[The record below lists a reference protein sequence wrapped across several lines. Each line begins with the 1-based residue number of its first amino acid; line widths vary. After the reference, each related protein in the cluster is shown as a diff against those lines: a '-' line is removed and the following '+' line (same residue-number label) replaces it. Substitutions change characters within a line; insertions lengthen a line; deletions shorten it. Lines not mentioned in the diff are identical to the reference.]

1 MRFRFGLFEL
11 VSETRELRADGQPR
25 AVEPQVFD
33 LLLHLVT
40 ARDRLVSTD
49 ELIEAVWQGRIVS
62 DSAISARISA
72 ARAAI
77 GDDGT
82 SQQWIKTISR
92 RGFRFVGAVEAIGP
106 QGYSGAAETAAAPE
120 QRQRVAFCRSA
131 DGTRIAYATTG
142 AGYPLLRAGH
152 WLTHLEHDWQSPLWR
167 PLLDRLNA
175 DFQVVRYDQRG
186 NGLSDRTIG
195 EFSLDRFVDD
205 LAAVADA
212 AGLERFALY
221 GTSQGA
227 PIAVAYASRFPQRV
241 SHLVLHGGYVQGRLV
256 RASHAE
262 RAQGE
267 AIITLIR
274 HGWGKADSPFIKA
287 FATLFLPDGEREQ
300 IESLAELQQKTAS
313 AENAAAIRSAVD
325 RFDVSGMLGSIT
337 APTLVIH
344 ADRDGVQ
351 PLDQGRELA
360 ARIPGAEFMMLE
372 SRNHVILPQEKAWTA
387 LFGAI
392 RVFVLE
398 HCPVP

>member
-1 MRFRFGLFEL
+1 M
-11 VSETRELRADGQPR
+11 
-25 AVEPQVFD
+25 
-33 LLLHLVT
+33 
-40 ARDRLVSTD
+40 
-49 ELIEAVWQGRIVS
+49 
-62 DSAISARISA
+62 
-72 ARAAI
+72 
-77 GDDGT
+77 
-82 SQQWIKTISR
+82 
-92 RGFRFVGAVEAIGP
+92 
-106 QGYSGAAETAAAPE
+106 
-120 QRQRVAFCRSA
+120 
-131 DGTRIAYATTG
+131 
-142 AGYPLLRAGH
+142 
-152 WLTHLEHDWQSPLWR
+152 
-167 PLLDRLNA
+167 
-175 DFQVVRYDQRG
+175 
-186 NGLSDRTIG
+186 
-195 EFSLDRFVDD
+195 
-205 LAAVADA
+205 
-212 AGLERFALY
+212 
-221 GTSQGA
+221 
-227 PIAVAYASRFPQRV
+227 
-241 SHLVLHGGYVQGRLV
+241 QGRLV
-256 RASHAE
+256 RASDAE

-325 RFDVSGMLGSIT
+325 RFDVSGMVGSIT

-372 SRNHVILPQEKAWTA
+372 SRNHVILPQEKAWPA